1 MRRFTRAILKGLNYA
16 IQNPGEAGYI
26 MQKYVPIADPV
37 AAAKELRIL
46 KFFVENRCTRRHA
59 VGYIDVQKV
68 KSTASIVRNAFK
80 TQPFNY
86 SDLYSNAFVKT
97 TTCTT

>member
-1 MRRFTRAILKGLNYA
+1 MR
-16 IQNPGEAGYI
+16 
-26 MQKYVPIADPV
+26 KYVPIADPV

-46 KFFVENRCTRRHA
+46 KFFVENKCTRQHGL
-59 VGYIDVQKV
+59 GYIDVQKV

-86 SDLYSNAFVKT
+86 TDLYSNAFVKT